1 MKKPY
6 LELIVGLFLAIGIG
20 CLAWMSIKLARKEF
34 FATKGYEVQ
43 AAFSNGSGLRR
54 GTPIVIAG
62 VEVGRVEGVGL
73 EDYEA
78 QVRMRIQ
85 HGLVLQSDT
94 IASIKTKGLIG
105 EKYIELTPG
114 ASDQAIR
121 PGGVIRET
129 QPAMDLEA
137 LIGKYIQGN
146 LAKPDDKVQSAH
158 SASN

>member
-1 MKKPY
+1 MKKGY
-6 LELIVGLFLAIGIG
+6 LEFIVGVFLAIGIG
-20 CLAWMSIKLARKEF
+20 CLAWLSIKLARNEF
-34 FATKGYEVQ
+34 FARNGYEVQ

-54 GTPIVIAG
+54 GTPVVIAG
-62 VEVGRVEGVGL
+62 VEIGRVESVRL

-78 QVRMRIQ
+78 KVRILIQ
-85 HGLVLQSDT
+85 QGVVLQSDT

-114 ASDQAIR
+114 ASDKTIK
-121 PGGVIRET
+121 PGGLIRET

-146 LAKPDDKVQSAH
+146 LAKPDDKGSP
-158 SASN
+158 SR

>member
-1 MKKPY
+1 MKKNH
-6 LELIVGLFLAIGIG
+6 LELVVGLFLTIGIA
-20 CLAWMSIKLARKEF
+20 CLAWLSIKLARNEF
-34 FATKGYEVQ
+34 FARNGYHVK

-54 GTPIVIAG
+54 GTSVVIAG
-62 VEVGRVEGVGL
+62 VEIGRVESVGL

-78 QVRMRIQ
+78 KVRLLIQ
-85 HGLVLQSDT
+85 KGVVLQSDT
-94 IASIKTKGLIG
+94 IASIKTKGVIG

-114 ASDQAIR
+114 ASDKTIK

-146 LAKPDDKVQSAH
+146 LAKPDDKA
-158 SASN
+158 AAPR

>member
-1 MKKPY
+1 MKKAY
-6 LELIVGLFLAIGIG
+6 LEFVVGLFLAIGIG
-20 CLAWMSIKLARKEF
+20 CLAWLSIKLARKEF
-34 FATKGYEVQ
+34 FARNGYQLQ

-54 GTPIVIAG
+54 GTPVLIAG
-62 VEVGRVEGVGL
+62 VEIGRVESVGL

-78 QVRMRIQ
+78 KVRMVVQ
-85 HGLVLQSDT
+85 PGVALQTDT

-114 ASDQAIR
+114 ASDQTIK

-129 QPAMDLEA
+129 QPAMDLEG

-146 LAKPDDKVQSAH
+146 LAKPDDKGQPPR
-158 SASN
+158 

>member
-1 MKKPY
+1 MKKSY
-6 LELIVGLFLAIGIG
+6 LEFIVGLFLAIGIA

-34 FATKGYEVQ
+34 FARNGYEVQ
-43 AAFSNGSGLRR
+43 AVFSNGSGLRR
-54 GTPIVIAG
+54 GTPVVIAG
-62 VEVGRVEGVGL
+62 IEIGQVESVGL

-78 QVRMRIQ
+78 KVRLLIKQ
-85 HGLVLQSDT
+85 GVVLPTDT

-105 EKYIELTPG
+105 EKYIELNPG
-114 ASDQAIR
+114 ASDKTIK

-146 LAKPDDKVQSAH
+146 LAKPDDKGQPTP
-158 SASN
+158 